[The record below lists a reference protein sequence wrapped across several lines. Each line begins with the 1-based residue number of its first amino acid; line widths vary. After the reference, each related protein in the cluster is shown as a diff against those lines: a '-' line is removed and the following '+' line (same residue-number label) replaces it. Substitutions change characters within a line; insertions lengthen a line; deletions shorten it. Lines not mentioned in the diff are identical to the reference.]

1 MHLLELLCNFRGSAS
16 LHVGMQDSPLGLN
29 PRSNKQ
35 KTFMDTPVY
44 KRVAAALKNGVFWSF
59 CAARSSSFRLKEFFT
74 FNESGWKEQFLHFF
88 LCFLNEICC
97 WFFKIFV
104 LCPKL
109 LCLENQFEFIWN
121 LKSSFQIWTFNSNL
135 KEDNFV

>member
-1 MHLLELLCNFRGSAS
+1 MTKIQNWTLQFDKKNYFRQISFASKTFKLIWRPNAWMDSLEKIIISYHFLLYL
-16 LHVGMQDSPLGLN
+16 
-29 PRSNKQ
+29 SNKQ

-88 LCFLNEICC
+88 LCFLNVICC
-97 WFFKIFV
+97 WFLRFFLCQNFYV
-104 LCPKL
+104 LKGL
-109 LCLENQFEFIWN
+109 YRL
-121 LKSSFQIWTFNSNL
+121 
-135 KEDNFV
+135 

>member
-1 MHLLELLCNFRGSAS
+1 MCPHIFWVYYFSLSQCAKEGCLFELLCCFRGSSS
-16 LHVGMQDSPLGLN
+16 LHMGMQDSPLGPN

-35 KTFMDTPVY
+35 KTLMDTPVY

-88 LCFLNEICC
+88 LCFLNVIFC
-97 WFFKIFV
+97 WFLRFFLVVRFFLGYKCYF
-104 LCPKL
+104 LA
-109 LCLENQFEFIWN
+109 QR
-121 LKSSFQIWTFNSNL
+121 
-135 KEDNFV
+135 